1 LIGFDSDTEQVRY
14 TPAHAEIQP
23 GRGQHDIVRTRR
35 NRSDYTE
42 YDKRNEQFRFYEGLL
57 VGLF

>member
-1 LIGFDSDTEQVRY
+1 VRY